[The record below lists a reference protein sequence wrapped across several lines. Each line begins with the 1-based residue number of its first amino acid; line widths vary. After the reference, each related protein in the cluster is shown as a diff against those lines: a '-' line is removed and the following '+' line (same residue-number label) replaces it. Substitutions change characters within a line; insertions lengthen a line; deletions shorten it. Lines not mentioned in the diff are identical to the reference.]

1 MTSVLKVDNI
11 QSSGGTAALSIDS
24 NGVVTRPVIP
34 AWRLGAVHADRT
46 ASGDY
51 DIVWKTDTDAVSA
64 DNRRFLFGGCTQED
78 SNVTVKVPVT
88 GLYQINVNAR
98 VDEIGS
104 GYVWLQIRVNDSNV
118 HDSSTIEGTAST
130 SYQGMNVHSIYHLQ
144 ANDKVRIVVGTSAD
158 TSWELDG
165 NNTFF
170 SGALIG

>member
-11 QSSGGTAALSIDS
+11 QNSSGTDAISIDS
-24 NGVVTRPVIP
+24 SGVVTRPVIP
-34 AWRLGAVHADRT
+34 AWRQQATHADLT

-51 DIVWKTDTDAVSA
+51 DIVWKGSVDAESA
-64 DNRRFLFGGCTQED
+64 DNRRFLFGGCTLED

-104 GYVWLQIRVNDSNV
+104 GYVWLQIRVNDSVV

-130 SYQGMNVHSIYHLQ
+130 SYQGMNVHAIYHLV

-165 NNTFF
+165 SNTFF